1 MKGIDIPCQAV
12 VNKLSIEK
20 PPIQFQTIRRLERV
34 FLVSRRI
41 SFKKISIISKGQLPK
56 LKGTICKIPIFE

>member
-56 LKGTICKIPIFE
+56 